1 MFLKNFTGI
10 SAAGCQLMGN
20 KVVPKEATR
29 LPPTGKGLSMDFGNV
44 QGAHGVEW
52 RSPEPL
58 YLHPCLDEVDATSY
72 VILY

>member
-44 QGAHGVEW
+44 QWAHGVE
-52 RSPEPL
+52 RSGGHL
-58 YLHPCLDEVDATSY
+58 SLCTCLPAWVR
-72 VILY
+72 